1 MARRVHSSP
10 SSPEPATNF
19 TYLSFKSELRDSRLK
34 LPDTDEDKTNG
45 GERISRIPK
54 HLCAK
59 LQYLLHG
66 KFSETRYLTQR
77 RLHIKVSYG
86 LT

>member
-1 MARRVHSSP
+1 MAQRVHSSP

-45 GERISRIPK
+45 GRENPK

-59 LQYLLHG
+59 LQYLGNSVKLVI
-66 KFSETRYLTQR
+66 LR
-77 RLHIKVSYG
+77 RGASI
-86 LT
+86 